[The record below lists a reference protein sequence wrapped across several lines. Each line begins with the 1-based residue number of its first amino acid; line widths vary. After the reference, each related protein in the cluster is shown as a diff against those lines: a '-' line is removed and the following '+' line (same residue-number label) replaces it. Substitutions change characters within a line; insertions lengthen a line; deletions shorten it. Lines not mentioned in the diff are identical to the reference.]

1 MIRAT
6 DLKQFLATQN
16 SVVQIVVT
24 QVRGSAPRN
33 SGTEMFVTATA
44 CLGTIG
50 GGQLEYRAIR
60 AASPTFPQIFVRE
73 LFILLG
79 FCFFQTS
86 HSFNFI
92 YREKDTES
100 EYRIQNINLEYK
112 LQPK

>member
-6 DLKQFLATQN
+6 DFKQFLAAQN

-60 AASPTFPQIFVRE
+60 AARTLLESHEESMSLTIPQIGRAHV
-73 LFILLG
+73 
-79 FCFFQTS
+79 
-86 HSFNFI
+86 
-92 YREKDTES
+92 
-100 EYRIQNINLEYK
+100 
-112 LQPK
+112 